1 MCSTVHIYL
10 GACLGTPGGWR
21 LPHDPGLA
29 RGAGTVGGI
38 GGWGDLGDLGTDVG
52 DEIRQSGP
60 LVGRGHPAHWSL
72 PPCLAAQLAACRSDY
87 DPMGHPRRPPPPW
100 LLRAA
105 KLYIV
110 RSTYVASHR
119 IHTRWVGPTP
129 AGFSPDAYCDPF
141 SDSRVLL
148 ESEAFERRWYR
159 CLRLDC
165 LLYERIWAIGCGGT
179 QSLPGT

>member
-1 MCSTVHIYL
+1 MCVPRYLGSTVHIYL
-10 GACLGTPGGWR
+10 PGNPGWVAPSPMTLAWPEALEQLGGLGDWGTSGTWGRTLEMRSANLAHWWAGDILPTGAC
-21 LPHDPGLA
+21 
-29 RGAGTVGGI
+29 
-38 GGWGDLGDLGTDVG
+38 
-52 DEIRQSGP
+52 
-60 LVGRGHPAHWSL
+60 

-110 RSTYVASHR
+110 RSTDTYVASHR

-129 AGFSPDAYCDPF
+129 AGFSPDAYC
-141 SDSRVLL
+141 
-148 ESEAFERRWYR
+148 EAFERRWYR

-165 LLYERIWAIGCGGT
+165 LLHERIWAIGCGGT